1 MVSSWMLSRFRSAWL
16 SQNLALLVLR
26 LLRGSTLSEWEIL
39 SALHSRYGLN
49 PTAREF
55 ERLEKELVGGGY
67 AQMNLGKDGSRLKIT
82 AAGLGALR
90 RLEEEHRTVVSS
102 VAQSQTG
109 SSGGLAR
116 PPRGLI

>member
-39 SALHSRYGLN
+39 STLHSRYGLN

-55 ERLEKELVGGGY
+55 ERLEKELVGEGY
-67 AQMNLGKDGSRLKIT
+67 ALMNPGKDGSRLKIT
-82 AAGLGALR
+82 TAGLGALR
-90 RLEEEHRTVVSS
+90 RLEEEHRTVVSG
-102 VAQSQTG
+102 VAQSQAG
-109 SSGGLAR
+109 SSGSLSR